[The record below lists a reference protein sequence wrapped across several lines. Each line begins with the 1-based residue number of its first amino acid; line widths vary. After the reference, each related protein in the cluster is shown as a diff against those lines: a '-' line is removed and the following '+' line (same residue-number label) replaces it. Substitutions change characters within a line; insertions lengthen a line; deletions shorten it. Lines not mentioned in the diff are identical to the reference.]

1 MSGSNPTPYGYKAQ
15 WGYHAD
21 VETGILLLTHR
32 YFDPATGRFLT
43 RDPAGC
49 EASVNLYAYVG
60 NNAMNKVD
68 PSGLWCLHLGWGHC
82 IGTTCHG
89 DPQCKPRKPR
99 PKPTPPHRF
108 PSPPNDVCIRNPRPT
123 DLPPGCF
130 PLGKTIVCKPEDCFA
145 NFSPRFGPWTKERCM
160 DCCHAGRYVWSRHQ
174 LHYCESLCESEFP
187 HIPEFP

>member
-1 MSGSNPTPYGYKAQ
+1 LRRC
-15 WGYHAD
+15 
-21 VETGILLLTHR
+21 ILLLTHR

-99 PKPTPPHRF
+99 PKPTPPLYPPQPPVPLPF
-108 PSPPNDVCIRNPRPT
+108 PYQPPYIPNPGTPPVQGACESICAATLCPGKYSFLVCAQWCRWLCQQQCNPN
-123 DLPPGCF
+123 
-130 PLGKTIVCKPEDCFA
+130 IVGPEPA
-145 NFSPRFGPWTKERCM
+145 H
-160 DCCHAGRYVWSRHQ
+160 CHALPYDECLSCCQ
-174 LHYCESLCESEFP
+174 SLPAGGWAQGICASGCR
-187 HIPEFP
+187 